1 MKLSHLKFWTDV
13 NLPIRFCVD
22 RWQAGIP
29 LWLLPQTT
37 ADWEKLHSKLAT
49 ISAAA
54 NIDKASPCV
63 LLNAQPIIS
72 ELVQSTGSFLKSMI
86 SVSAR

>member
-1 MKLSHLKFWTDV
+1 MKLSHLKFWT
-13 NLPIRFCVD
+13 NLYLPIQICVD
-22 RWQAGIP
+22 KRQAGIP

-54 NIDKASPCV
+54 NIDKAGPCV